1 MNQNEMI
8 KRIKKFE
15 IVKLY
20 NDTDIY
26 SVRFEIDLSKK
37 KAKKSTKKIERNKN
51 GYIKATGQ

>member
-20 NDTDIY
+20 SDSDIY

-37 KAKKSTKKIERNKN
+37 KAKKSNKKIERNKN